1 MNKKAILVISF
12 GTSHEDTL
20 KKTILKIEDKFKK
33 VYEGYDFF
41 RAFTSRM
48 IVKKLKK
55 ERGINIDLPLEA
67 LDRIKKL
74 GYEEVVVQPL
84 HIMNGIE
91 YHLTYMEIKRYGQDM
106 NIKFGNPL
114 LTEEDDYRKVV
125 SIISKS
131 IPKLEKDEVAIFMGH
146 GTEHPS
152 NSSYLALDYM
162 FKIMGHENIYI
173 STVEGFPK
181 INEVIEFIEEKVK
194 VKKIIL
200 IPFMI
205 VAGDHAKNDMAG
217 EDEDSWKRVL
227 ESRGYKVEIVLKGL
241 GELDEIGDL
250 FIEHSKKGKLVKKL

>member
-20 KKTILKIEDKFKK
+20 KKTILKIEEKFKK

-91 YHLTYMEIKRYGQDM
+91 YHLTYMEIKRYAQDM

-114 LTEEDDYRKVV
+114 LTEKDDYRKVV

-131 IPKLEKDEVAIFMGH
+131 ITKLGKDEVAIFMGH

-162 FKIMGHENIYI
+162 FKIMGHERIYI

-181 INEVIEFIEEKVK
+181 INEVIEFIEEKINF
-194 VKKIIL
+194 KKIIL

-217 EDEDSWKRVL
+217 EDEDSWKKVL

-250 FIEHSKKGKLVKKL
+250 FIEHSQKSKLINRL